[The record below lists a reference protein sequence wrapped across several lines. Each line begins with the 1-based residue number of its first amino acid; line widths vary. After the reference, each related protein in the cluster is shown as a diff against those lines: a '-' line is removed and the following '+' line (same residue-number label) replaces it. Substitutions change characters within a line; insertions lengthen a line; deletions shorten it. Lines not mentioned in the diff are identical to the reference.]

1 MTTGQPCRD
10 GRICD
15 IVTCHDPAP
24 SCEVYGENLEEKI
37 AKAVESRVACQD
49 IFLVVSP
56 LGIHTSICSRVWTCG
71 MHGHRDGEHSCS
83 SVRKSRKWLTILC
96 LATNSLWVG
105 GWHEQSSCGLYH

>member
-56 LGIHTSICSRVWTCG
+56 LGNPHVYLQSCLDVWNAWPQGWRAFVLFREKEQEMADNIMLGDELSMGGG
-71 MHGHRDGEHSCS
+71 M
-83 SVRKSRKWLTILC
+83 
-96 LATNSLWVG
+96 A
-105 GWHEQSSCGLYH
+105 